1 MMFKLLSPQ
10 WARNVQVRF
19 FFYFQFENSN
29 QPLQGTINTR
39 SPSWNNFLN
48 NMKLDIKGVKKQ
60 KKTHTHIYL
69 LEVEGLFSN
78 YYTYIDRKG
87 TQSGHSFS

>member
-1 MMFKLLSPQ
+1 MGPKCTSPF
-10 WARNVQVRF
+10 F

-60 KKTHTHIYL
+60 KKNTHTHLFIGSGRPIFKLLYL
-69 LEVEGLFSN
+69 
-78 YYTYIDRKG
+78 YR
-87 TQSGHSFS
+87 